1 MNRSALTALA
11 LGVCVPATLAVLS
24 SPAVAKFPD
33 PAFSQ
38 VDPVVVGDA
47 AGSSAFRVV
56 FRDVTNA
63 PLYSELATLDFSQ
76 STVRLYE
83 VQEPGV
89 VVDCAARTLSKVTD
103 HAGVAVFHPRFG
115 GACRSNSVQ
124 ILGEGVMVMAMVPA
138 RSTDMDGLDG
148 CTGLGD
154 FGMFAQRYLSS
165 LPHAEADFD
174 NSGGPLGLGDFAIF
188 SRGLLNGVKGTYCP

>member
-1 MNRSALTALA
+1 MNRFLA
-11 LGVCVPATLAVLS
+11 IAVIPATLAVLS
-24 SPAVAKFPD
+24 SPALAKFPD
-33 PAFSQ
+33 PSFSQ

-63 PLYSELATLDFSQ
+63 PLYSELATIDFSQ
-76 STVRLYE
+76 SSVRLYA

-89 VVDCAARTLSKVTD
+89 VVDCAARTLSRVTD
-103 HAGVAVFHPRFG
+103 HDGVAVFHPRFG
-115 GACRSNSVQ
+115 GSCSSSSVQ
-124 ILGEGVMVMAMVPA
+124 ILGRGVMVVAMVPA

-154 FGMFAQRYLSS
+154 FGMFAERFLSS
-165 LPHAEADFD
+165 SPNPEADFD
-174 NSGGPLGLGDFAIF
+174 NSGGPLGLGDFSIF
-188 SRGLLNGVKGTYCP
+188 SRNLLNGVKGTYCP